1 MKKFTAL
8 HLSDLHLSRAHAQL
22 QQRAVRALCREL
34 TDYRDAGHLIDAI
47 FFTGELIAAAGAADT
62 PPSYVYQ
69 QLIQPLLA
77 AASMPGARF
86 YLVPRKQG
94 RAGAG
99 VDAFAEAGFSF
110 FSTPERA
117 DAEQRA
123 VYQNVHA
130 VFHRHKRAGDDNAL
144 MQALGAL
151 FDSRCAAPAD
161 AGGGVD
167 GYAILEFTG
176 APAPHWAVTRRRY
189 DDAQQAFLLETSKP
203 GAADAPPAAPKQA
216 ARHARF
222 DRQLLSHALSGIAP
236 KSLLSMFVEPPIS
249 NLSGQQDAE
258 DGAAFQARS
267 LAELAANSKAVFF
280 VGRDESGKSTVL
292 NYLCLQART
301 PYAFQVDLTSA
312 AAGDRA
318 ALLAA
323 VARSGG
329 VDAAAVGAMLRQTGT
344 LVCFDNLSLEHAG
357 TLAALAAFMAEFS
370 ACKFMFSLGE
380 GCESGLERAFLS
392 RLAIEADV
400 VYLHSYGARHIRQ
413 LAGNWFGDALDAVMP
428 RLDEMVRGAARAD
441 IAPTPLLVS
450 MLLCMAEKN
459 LPFPALNRAEVIAW
473 FTNGL
478 LGTAPG
484 VALRRDFLI
493 EASYFLFESKKLSL
507 TSAQWRQFAADYLGV
522 KGAQMQ
528 AAAHAV
534 ALLAELCAQGLLAE
548 EDGQIGFAF
557 DCYRTFFLAQ
567 KFDTSIDLMRY
578 AFTQQGFLELRSELD
593 IYTGLHQDAIEVLT
607 ASDRLPDA
615 DAKPVVTAPYFPDL
629 GRYEDRF
636 HGGWLDLQQNDAV
649 DRREPLGASLAQARV
664 AGGVRNDTQTS

>member
-8 HLSDLHLSRAHAQL
+8 HLSDLHLSRAHAQR
-22 QQRAVRALCREL
+22 QQRAVRALCQDIA
-34 TDYRDAGHLIDAI
+34 DYRDAGHLIDAI
-47 FFTGELIAAAGAADT
+47 FFTGELIAAGAATDT

-69 QLIQPLLA
+69 QVIQPLLA

-86 YLVPRKQG
+86 YLVPRSQG
-94 RAGAG
+94 REGAG
-99 VDAFAEAGFSF
+99 VDAFTEAGFSF
-110 FSTPERA
+110 FSTPGTA

-130 VFHRHKRAGDDNAL
+130 VFHRHQRAGDGNTL

-151 FDSRCAAPAD
+151 FDSRPAAPGN
-161 AGGGVD
+161 AGGIFD
-167 GYAILEFTG
+167 GYAILEFRG
-176 APAPHWAVTRRRY
+176 APAPRWAVTRRRY
-189 DDAQQAFLLETSKP
+189 DHARQAFEP
-203 GAADAPPAAPKQA
+203 GAGAGRDVTADLA
-216 ARHARF
+216 ARRGRF

-236 KSLLSMFVEPPIS
+236 KSLQAMFVEPPIS
-249 NLSGQQDAE
+249 NLSCSKNGD
-258 DGAAFQARS
+258 DGTAFQGRA
-267 LAELAANSKAVFF
+267 LAELAANRKAVFF

-292 NYLCLQART
+292 NYLCLQAAT
-301 PYAFQVDLTSA
+301 PYAFQVDLKTCA
-312 AAGDRA
+312 ATGRA

-329 VDAAAVGAMLRQTGT
+329 VAYGVADSADVGAMLRQEGA
-344 LVCFDNLSLEHAG
+344 LLCFDNLCLEHEG
-357 TLAALAAFMAEFS
+357 TLAALAALMAEFS
-370 ACKFMFSLGE
+370 ACKFMFSIGE
-380 GCESGLERAFLS
+380 GRESGLEQKFLS
-392 RLAIEADV
+392 RLAVEADV
-400 VYLHSYGARHIRQ
+400 VYLHSYGTRQIRQ
-413 LAGNWFGDALDAVMP
+413 LAKNWFGAALDTVAP
-428 RLDEMVRGAARAD
+428 RLDDMLRGVARSD
-441 IAPTPLLVS
+441 IAQTPFLVS

-459 LPFPALNRAEVIAW
+459 LPFSALNRAEVIAW

-507 TSAQWRQFAADYLGV
+507 KSGQWRQFTADYLGV
-522 KGAQMQ
+522 KGAPLR
-528 AAAHAV
+528 AT

-548 EDGQIGFAF
+548 ADGEIMFAF

-578 AFTQQGFLELRSELD
+578 AFTQQGFLELQSELD

-607 ASDRLPDA
+607 ASDRPPEPG
-615 DAKPVVTAPYFPDL
+615 AKSAVTAPYFPDL

-636 HGGWLDLQQNDAV
+636 HGGTLDVQQNDAV
-649 DRREPLGASLAQARV
+649 GQREQLEALAHV
-664 AGGVRNDTQTS
+664 AGGARNDTQIS